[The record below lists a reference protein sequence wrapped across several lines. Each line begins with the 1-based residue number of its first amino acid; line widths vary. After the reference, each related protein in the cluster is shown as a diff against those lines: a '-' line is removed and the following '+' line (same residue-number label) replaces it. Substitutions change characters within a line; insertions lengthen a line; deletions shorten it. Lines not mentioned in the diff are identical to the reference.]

1 MVSTTL
7 VSAPFLRHDPFTEL
21 RNTMNAFNPTQ
32 FRAQFPALNDAGVYL
47 DSAAT
52 ALKPQA
58 VIEATHQFYSL
69 SAGNVHRSQFAEA
82 QRLTARYEA
91 AREKVARLINAP
103 DDKTI
108 VWTRGTTEA
117 INMVAQSYARPR
129 LQPGDEIIVSV
140 AEHHANLVPWLM
152 VAEQTG
158 AKVIKLPLNAHL
170 LPDTERLADLIT
182 PRSRVLALGQMSNV
196 TGGCPD
202 LARAITL
209 AHAGGMVVMV
219 DGAQGVVHF
228 PADVQQLDIDFYAFS
243 GHKLYGP
250 TGIGVLYGKPEL
262 LEAMSPWL
270 GGGKMISEVS
280 FDGFTTQAAPWKLE
294 AGTPNVAGVIGLSA
308 ALEWLDEVD
317 VAQAENWSRGLATL
331 AEDALAKRPGFRSF
345 RCQDS
350 SLLAFNFAGVH
361 HSDMVTLLAE
371 YGIAL
376 RAGQHCA
383 QPLLADLGVSG
394 TLRAS
399 FAPYNTQ
406 SDVDALVTAV
416 DRALEILVD

>member
-1 MVSTTL
+1 MT
-7 VSAPFLRHDPFTEL
+7 
-21 RNTMNAFNPTQ
+21 AFNPAR
-32 FRAQFPALNDAGVYL
+32 FRGQFPALADAGVYL

-52 ALKPQA
+52 ALKPQV
-58 VIEATHQFYSL
+58 VIEATQQFYSL

-91 AREKVARLINAP
+91 AREAVARWLNAP
-103 DDKTI
+103 DSKNI
-108 VWTRGTTEA
+108 IWTKGATEA
-117 INMVAQSYARPR
+117 LNLVAQCYARPR
-129 LQPGDEIIVSV
+129 LKADDEIIVSE

-158 AKVIKLPLNAHL
+158 ARVVKLPVGVDRLPNLAK
-170 LPDTERLADLIT
+170 LPDLLNERTRI
-182 PRSRVLALGQMSNV
+182 LALGQMSNV

-209 AHAGGMVVMV
+209 AHQAEAVVVV
-219 DGAQGVVHF
+219 DGAQGVVHC
-228 PADVQQLDIDFYAFS
+228 PPDVQALDIDFYAFS

-250 TGIGVLYGKPEL
+250 TGIGVLYGKGEL
-262 LEAMSPWL
+262 LEVMSPWL
-270 GGGKMISEVS
+270 GGGKMITHVS
-280 FDGFTTQAAPWKLE
+280 FDGFKTQPVPYRFE

-308 ALEWLDEVD
+308 ALEWLGDVD
-317 VAQAENWSRGLATL
+317 LLKAESYSRGLATL
-331 AEDALAKRPGFRSF
+331 AEAELSKRPGFRSF

-350 SLLAFNFAGVH
+350 SLLAFDFASVH

-383 QPLLADLGVSG
+383 QPLLAALGVSG

-406 SDVDALVTAV
+406 GDVEALIAAV
-416 DRALEILVD
+416 DRALTILVD

>member
-1 MVSTTL
+1 
-7 VSAPFLRHDPFTEL
+7 
-21 RNTMNAFNPTQ
+21 MNAFNPTQ
-32 FRAQFPALNDAGVYL
+32 FRVQFPALNDAGVYL

-158 AKVIKLPLNAHL
+158 ANVIKLPLNAHL

-182 PRSRVLALGQMSNV
+182 PRSRILALGQMSNV

-209 AHAGGMVVMV
+209 AHAAGMVVMV

-280 FDGFTTQAAPWKLE
+280 FDGFSTQAAPWKLE

-308 ALEWLDEVD
+308 ALEWLADIDIV
-317 VAQAENWSRGLATL
+317 QAENWSRSLATL
-331 AEDALAKRPGFRSF
+331 AEDMLAKRSGFRSF
-345 RCQDS
+345 RCQGS
-350 SLLAFNFAGVH
+350 SLLAFDFAGVH

-383 QPLLADLGVSG
+383 QPLLAELGVSG

-406 SDVDALVTAV
+406 SDVDALVAAV

>member
-1 MVSTTL
+1 
-7 VSAPFLRHDPFTEL
+7 
-21 RNTMNAFNPTQ
+21 MNAFSPAH
-32 FRAQFPALNDAGVYL
+32 FRAQFPALADAGVYL

-52 ALKPQA
+52 ALKPTA
-58 VIEATHQFYSL
+58 VIEATNQFYSL

-91 AREKVARLINAP
+91 AREQAARLIHAESGKN
-103 DDKTI
+103 I

-117 INMVAQSYARPR
+117 INMVAQSFARPR
-129 LQPGDEIIVSV
+129 LQPGDEIIVSE

-158 AKVIKLPLNAHL
+158 AKVVKLPLGADL
-170 LPDTERLADLIT
+170 LPDVARLEALIT
-182 PRSRVLALGQMSNV
+182 PQSRILALGQMSNV

-202 LARAITL
+202 LAQAITL
-209 AHAGGMVVMV
+209 AHAHNMVVMV

-228 PADVQQLDIDFYAFS
+228 PADVQALDIDFYAFS

-250 TGIGVLYGKPEL
+250 TGIGVLYGKAEL
-262 LEAMSPWL
+262 LEQMSPWL
-270 GGGKMISEVS
+270 GGGKMITEVS
-280 FDGFTTQAAPWKLE
+280 FDGFKTQPVPYRLE

-308 ALEWLDEVD
+308 ALEWLADID
-317 VAQAENWSRGLATL
+317 VAQAESWSRGLATL
-331 AEDALAKRPGFRSF
+331 AEEALKTRPGFRSF
-345 RCQDS
+345 RVQDS
-350 SLLAFNFAGVH
+350 SLLAFDFAGVH
-361 HSDMVTLLAE
+361 HSDMVTLLAQS
-371 YGIAL
+371 GIAL

-383 QPLLADLGVSG
+383 QPLLAALGVSG

-406 SDVDALVTAV
+406 SDVEALVAAV
-416 DRALEILVD
+416 DRALALLVD

>member
-1 MVSTTL
+1 
-7 VSAPFLRHDPFTEL
+7 
-21 RNTMNAFNPTQ
+21 MNAFNPAH

-91 AREKVARLINAP
+91 AREKVAHLINAS

-129 LQPGDEIIVSV
+129 LQPGDEIIVSA

-158 AKVIKLPLNAHL
+158 AKVVKLPLTPHL
-170 LPDTERLADLIT
+170 LPDVERLTQLIT
-182 PRSRVLALGQMSNV
+182 PHSRILALGQMSNV

-209 AHAGGMVVMV
+209 AHAAGMVVMV
-219 DGAQGVVHF
+219 DGAQGIVHY

-262 LEAMSPWL
+262 LEDMSPWL

-280 FDGFTTQAAPWKLE
+280 FDGYTTQPAPWKLE

-308 ALEWLDEVD
+308 ALEWLADVD
-317 VAQAENWSRGLATL
+317 VGQAENWSRGLATL

-350 SLLAFNFAGVH
+350 SLLAFDFAGVH

-383 QPLLADLGVSG
+383 QPLLAELGVSG

-406 SDVDALVTAV
+406 SDVDALVAAV

>member
-1 MVSTTL
+1 MK
-7 VSAPFLRHDPFTEL
+7 
-21 RNTMNAFNPTQ
+21 AFNPAR
-32 FRAQFPALNDAGVYL
+32 FRGQFPALADAGVYL

-52 ALKPQA
+52 ALKPQV
-58 VIEATHQFYSL
+58 VIEATQQFYSL

-82 QRLTARYEA
+82 QRLTARYEE
-91 AREKVARLINAP
+91 ARSAVARWLNAP
-103 DDKTI
+103 ESKNI
-108 VWTRGTTEA
+108 VWTKGATEA
-117 INMVAQSYARPR
+117 LNLVAQCYARPR
-129 LQPGDEIIVSV
+129 LKADDEIIVSE

-158 AKVIKLPLNAHL
+158 ARVVKLPVGADRLPNLAR
-170 LPDTERLADLIT
+170 LPDLLNERTRI
-182 PRSRVLALGQMSNV
+182 LALGQMSNV

-209 AHAGGMVVMV
+209 AHQADAIVVV
-219 DGAQGVVHF
+219 DGAQGVVHC
-228 PADVQQLDIDFYAFS
+228 PPDVQALDIDFYAFS

-250 TGIGVLYGKPEL
+250 TGIGVLYGKGEL
-262 LEAMSPWL
+262 LEQMSPWL
-270 GGGKMISEVS
+270 GGGKMITHVS
-280 FDGFTTQAAPWKLE
+280 FDGFKTQPAPYRFE

-308 ALEWLDEVD
+308 ALEWLDEIDLVK
-317 VAQAENWSRGLATL
+317 AESYSRGLATL
-331 AEDALAKRPGFRSF
+331 AEAGLSKRPGFRSF

-350 SLLAFNFAGVH
+350 SLLAFDFAGVH

-383 QPLLADLGVSG
+383 QPLLAALGVSG

-406 SDVDALVTAV
+406 SDVEALIAAI
-416 DRALEILVD
+416 DRVLAILVD

>member
-1 MVSTTL
+1 MT
-7 VSAPFLRHDPFTEL
+7 
-21 RNTMNAFNPTQ
+21 AFNPAR
-32 FRAQFPALNDAGVYL
+32 FRGQFPALADAGVYL

-52 ALKPQA
+52 ALKPQV
-58 VIEATHQFYSL
+58 VIEATQQFYSL

-91 AREKVARLINAP
+91 AREAVARWLNAP
-103 DDKTI
+103 DSKNI
-108 VWTRGTTEA
+108 IWTKGATEA
-117 INMVAQSYARPR
+117 LNLVAQCYARPR
-129 LQPGDEIIVSV
+129 LKADDEIIVSE

-158 AKVIKLPLNAHL
+158 ARVVKLPVGVDRLPNLAK
-170 LPDTERLADLIT
+170 LPDLLNERTRI
-182 PRSRVLALGQMSNV
+182 LALGQMSNV

-209 AHAGGMVVMV
+209 AHQAEAVVVV
-219 DGAQGVVHF
+219 DGAQGVVHC
-228 PADVQQLDIDFYAFS
+228 PPDVQAMDIDFYAFS

-250 TGIGVLYGKPEL
+250 TGIGVLYGKGEL

-270 GGGKMISEVS
+270 GGGKMITHVS
-280 FDGFTTQAAPWKLE
+280 FDGFKTQPVPYRFE

-308 ALEWLDEVD
+308 ALEWLGDVD
-317 VAQAENWSRGLATL
+317 LLKAESYSRGLATL
-331 AEDALAKRPGFRSF
+331 AEAELSKRPGFRSF

-350 SLLAFNFAGVH
+350 SLLAFDFAGVH

-383 QPLLADLGVSG
+383 QPLLAALGVSG

-406 SDVDALVTAV
+406 GDVEALIAAV
-416 DRALEILVD
+416 DRALTILVD